1 MANQVEQQMMFCP
14 QDQKTTLFY
23 RNVKGRNWAL
33 HILLI
38 LVTGG
43 LWLLAMIFMKS
54 GGSGL
59 WTCSQCGTTQK

>member
-14 QDQKTTLFY
+14 HDQKTTLFY
-23 RNVKGRNWAL
+23 RNVKGHNWAL

-38 LVTGG
+38 LATGG

>member
-14 QDQKTTLFY
+14 HDQRTTLFY
-23 RNVKGRNWAL
+23 RNVKGRNWIM
-33 HILLI
+33 HIILI
-38 LVTGG
+38 LATGG
-43 LWLLAMIFMKS
+43 LWLLAMLFMKS